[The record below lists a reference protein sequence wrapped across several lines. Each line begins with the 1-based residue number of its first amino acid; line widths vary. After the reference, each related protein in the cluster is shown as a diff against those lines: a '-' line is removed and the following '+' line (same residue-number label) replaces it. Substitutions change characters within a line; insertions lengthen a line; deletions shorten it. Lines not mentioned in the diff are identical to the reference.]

1 MTTISIVV
9 LLKFM
14 LNFVMILYDHIFNVL
29 WEWLTKFETNIIC
42 MEYPKAFLWISLYC
56 NIMQH
61 FVGHKNF
68 KKLKINLKIIF

>member
-14 LNFVMILYDHIFNVL
+14 LNFVMNLYDHIFNVL
-29 WEWLTKFETNIIC
+29 WEWKFETNIIC
-42 MEYPKAFLWISLYC
+42 MEYPKAFLWIPLYY

-61 FVGHKNF
+61 FWGHKNF
-68 KKLKINLKIIF
+68 